1 MRLGSRKLSLSGLI
15 VLMGTLALLLAA
27 CGGGGT
33 SGTTGDKLPDSQQIF
48 HPVLNP
54 GSNDI
59 ATMDPQITQ
68 DLYSIEP
75 VTLVFPSL
83 VTLDN
88 SLKVEPW
95 AINGMPDVSSDGTTY
110 TFHIKPGL
118 KFSDG
123 EPIDANAFAYSI
135 NRAVDPCLASPV
147 SYYLANIK
155 DAGTFTGETCN
166 KDGSYSAAK
175 GQTSAVVKT
184 LIGDSLVV
192 QDAQTLVIKL
202 SAPAAYFLE
211 ALTYPTSFAV
221 PQNMIKQYGSKW
233 IEHLTDNGGFGGNL
247 YKVTKWDHSGSL
259 DLVRNDAFW
268 GTKPQLKEIDYTI
281 YKDRGTEYNAYLA
294 GQNDRT
300 GIPTTNYQQAKS
312 RNDFHELGALSIG
325 YYAMNW
331 KQAPFDDVRVRQA
344 FAISLDKNS
353 IVNNVLH
360 GAAIATNHI
369 VPQGMPGYNQN
380 LNGPDGTQSLSG
392 DTSKATAL
400 ATAYAAEKCGG
411 QMSKCPQVT
420 FTITTGSQD
429 LQNEAEAALQ
439 MWQKAMPGWPIKIA
453 TTDFNTLLNNLAAKQ
468 VQFWAIGWGAD
479 YPDPQDFLS
488 LQFGPAATNNNGSVS
503 VPDANTL
510 MNKADAETDQNQRIQ
525 DYEAAEQLLVT
536 AVAWLPITQSK
547 SFYLSR
553 SYVKNYSITAQL
565 TPSLD
570 QWEQV
575 YIAKH

>member
-1 MRLGSRKLSLSGLI
+1 MRLGSRKLSLSGLL

-33 SGTTGDKLPDSQQIF
+33 SSNGNKLPDDQQIF
-48 HPVLNP
+48 HPVINP

-88 SLKVEPW
+88 NLKVEPW
-95 AINGMPDVSSDGTTY
+95 AINGMPDVNSDGTQY
-110 TFHIKPGL
+110 TFHIKSGL
-118 KFSDG
+118 KFTDG
-123 EPIDANAFAYSI
+123 EPIDANAFAYAI

-147 SYYLANIK
+147 SYYLVNIK
-155 DAGTFTGETCN
+155 DAGTFAGETCN
-166 KDGSYSAAK
+166 KDGSYSAGK
-175 GQTSAVVKT
+175 GQTTPVVKT

-192 QDAQTLVIKL
+192 QDPQTLVITL

-221 PQNMIKQYGSKW
+221 PQNMIKQYGAKW

-247 YKVTKWDHSGSL
+247 YKVTAWDHQGKL
-259 DLVRNDAFW
+259 TLVRNDSFW

-300 GIPTTNYQQAKS
+300 GIPTTNYAQAKT
-312 RNDFHELGALSIG
+312 RKDFHELGALSIG
-325 YYAMNW
+325 YDAMNW
-331 KQAPFDDVRVRQA
+331 KMAPFDDVRVRQA
-344 FAISLDKNS
+344 FAIALDKNA
-353 IVNNVLH
+353 IANQVLH
-360 GAAIATNHI
+360 GAVIPTNHI
-369 VPQGMPGYNQN
+369 VPQGMPGYNAN
-380 LNGPDGTQSLSG
+380 LKGPDGTQSLDG
-392 DTSKATAL
+392 NKAMATQL

-411 QMSKCPQVT
+411 QMSKCPAVT
-420 FTITTGSQD
+420 YTITSGSQD
-429 LQNEAEAALQ
+429 IQNEAEAELA
-439 MWQKAMPGWPIKIA
+439 MWQAAMPGWPIKIA
-453 TTDFNTLLNNLAAKQ
+453 TTDFNTLLGNLAAKQ
-468 VQFWAIGWGAD
+468 VQLWAIGWGAD

-488 LQFGPAATNNNGSVS
+488 LQFGPAATNNNSSVN
-503 VPDANTL
+503 VPEANTL
-510 MNKADAETDQNQRIQ
+510 MDKADTESDQNQRIQ

-536 AVAWLPITQSK
+536 QVAWLPIDQSK
-547 SFYLSR
+547 SFYLVR
-553 SYVKNYSITAQL
+553 DYVKNYSITAQL

-570 QWEQV
+570 QWSQM
-575 YIAKH
+575 YIVKH